1 MDDNGGGK
9 SEEIIK
15 YGRVTI
21 VRRCRKIG
29 LNWKEL

>member
-1 MDDNGGGK
+1 MIMVEEK

>member
-1 MDDNGGGK
+1 MIMVEER

-15 YGRVTI
+15 YRRVTI